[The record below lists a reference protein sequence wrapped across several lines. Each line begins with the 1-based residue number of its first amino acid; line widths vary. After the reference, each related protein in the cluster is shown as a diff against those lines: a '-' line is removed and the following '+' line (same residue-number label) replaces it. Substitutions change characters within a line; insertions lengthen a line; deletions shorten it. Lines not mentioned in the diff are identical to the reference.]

1 MKNLVGII
9 GVAVLA
15 VSLAGGAIWS
25 HRSIAD
31 PVLTASVSEK
41 KDSHI
46 DPDAGKTR
54 DSCVPPHPFDLP
66 TQRPTA
72 C

>member
-15 VSLAGGAIWS
+15 ASLAGGVLWS
-25 HRSIAD
+25 HRNASD
-31 PVLTASVSEK
+31 PVITASPKQS
-41 KDSHI
+41 SHI
-46 DPDAGKTR
+46 DPDAGKAR
-54 DSCVPPHPFDLP
+54 DSCVPPHPFGLP
-66 TQRPTA
+66 TRRAQE